1 MREAVLN
8 LRLLL
13 LLVAAIS
20 AHAQTPAP
28 AESASPRG
36 PITKL
41 YEQLG
46 SVGLDPQRVWRV
58 REAHIDR
65 PGLHLTLTEGLIA
78 LVQEVNASG
87 IARTTGAFFS
97 GEGYVLVMPPNRAE
111 RASLGLFTG
120 SPTLNTK
127 FTSAYLRFND
137 STVDELKP
145 SFRPFELDPETPEET
160 PQAFLDRWGAIVLSL
175 SEADRLRLLQT
186 VAGGAG
192 PRDGFFHARLGGTAN
207 GAFDVYYDS
216 LAAEPVQVAQ
226 VAPTPNGLFLDFW
239 TSFAPQG
246 TGRLI
251 AGGGSAPDAEAGVT
265 ERRDFFQISD
275 YKIRARIHPPR
286 ELEATTELTL
296 EATGQAPRVILL
308 ELSRFLHVSAVAQID
323 DAAPP
328 SSGTPLE
335 FIREEAQ
342 RGSKSERTSNDVI
355 AVALPAPLAVG
366 QRVRLRF
373 AYSGEVLFDAGGG
386 LLLVGVR
393 GTWFPNRGFNQ
404 AKFDMEFS
412 YPTEWTLAATG
423 DLRSTTTENGLR
435 VTRWVTPE
443 PRPTAGFNL
452 GTYYSAETK
461 AGDVTV
467 SAYINRNFVPPR
479 PITQRAP
486 DVNMRRAP
494 GSQPPVISTPP
505 LPAGARAEQVAH
517 DAAGAVEWLSARLGP
532 FPYRELR
539 LSETPITSSQGWPGL
554 IFLSS
559 LAFFTAEERERRIG
573 DPFTSV
579 MYGHITIAHEIGHQ
593 WFGNQVGRAT
603 YRDAWFDEAVVNYLS
618 LMRTEQ
624 ESAGDFRT
632 AMEHYRAELLKK
644 NEAGQPTLEAGP
656 VTLGDRLDSSH
667 FPDGYAAIIYG
678 RGTWLIHMLRCMMR
692 DAAAQAPTTRTQKH
706 AIAPSDEA
714 FFSVLRS
721 LVAQFKE
728 KRMSNADVQRAF
740 EAAWPQP
747 LRYEDRKS
755 LEWFFD
761 GWVNGTAI
769 PRYSLDD
776 VKISARGGKTI
787 ATAKLMQSDAPDDLV
802 TAVPIYAQR
811 GGGKPVFVGHV
822 FADGEETSLRLSVP
836 AGTQKLLVDPYW
848 TVLRQ

>member
-1 MREAVLN
+1 MREVLCKSC
-8 LRLLL
+8 L
-13 LLVAAIS
+13 LLVLVAI
-20 AHAQTPAP
+20 AAP
-28 AESASPRG
+28 AQPPAPRG
-36 PITKL
+36 PIAQL

-46 SVGLDPQRVWRV
+46 SVGLDSHRVWRV

-65 PGLHLTLTEGLIA
+65 PGLHLTLTEGVIGL
-78 LVQEVNASG
+78 LQEVNASG
-87 IARTTGAFFS
+87 AARTTGAFFS

-137 STVDELKP
+137 STADELKP
-145 SFRPFELDPETPEET
+145 SFRPFEIDPETPEET

-175 SEADRLRLLQT
+175 GEADRLRLLQT

-192 PRDGFFHARLGGTAN
+192 PRDRFFHARLGGTTN

-216 LAAEPVQVAQ
+216 LASEPVQVAQ

-239 TSFAPQG
+239 TSFAPQEA
-246 TGRLI
+246 GRPI
-251 AGGGSAPDAEAGVT
+251 AGGGSAPDVETGVT

-286 ELEATTELTL
+286 ELEAVSELTL
-296 EATGQAPRVILL
+296 QATSQAPRVILL
-308 ELSRFLHVSAVAQID
+308 ELSRFLHVSSVSQID
-323 DAAPP
+323 DSTPNAP
-328 SSGTPLE
+328 GTPLE

-355 AVALPAPLAVG
+355 AVALPAPLAAG

-373 AYSGEVLFDAGGG
+373 AYSGDVLFDAGGG
-386 LLLVGVR
+386 LVLVGVR

-452 GTYYSAETK
+452 GTYFSAETK

-479 PITQRAP
+479 SITQHAP

-494 GSQPPVISTPP
+494 GSQPPVINTPP
-505 LPAGARAEQVAH
+505 LPAGARAEQVAQ
-517 DAAGAVEWLSARLGP
+517 DAARAVEWLSARLGP

-579 MYGHITIAHEIGHQ
+579 MYGRITIAHEIGHQ

-632 AMEHYRAELLKK
+632 AMEHYRVELLKR
-644 NEAGQPTLEAGP
+644 NEAGQPVLEAGP

-692 DAAAQAPTTRTQKH
+692 DAAQTAPTRGQKH

-728 KRMSNADVQRAF
+728 KRMSNADVERAF
-740 EAAWPQP
+740 EAAWPQA

-761 GWVNGTAI
+761 GWVNGTAV

-776 VKISARGGKTI
+776 VKISTRAGKTI

-802 TAVPIYAQR
+802 TAVPIYAER
-811 GGGKPVFVGHV
+811 RGGKPAFVGHV
-822 FADGEETSLRLSVP
+822 FADGEESSVRLSVP
-836 AGTQKLLVDPYW
+836 AGTQKLLIDPYW